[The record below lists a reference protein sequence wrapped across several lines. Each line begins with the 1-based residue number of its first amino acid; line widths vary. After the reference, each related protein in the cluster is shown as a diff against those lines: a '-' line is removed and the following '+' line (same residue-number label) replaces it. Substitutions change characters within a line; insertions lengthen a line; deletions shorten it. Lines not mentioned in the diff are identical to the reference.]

1 MKGGASIGSEGK
13 ESACNAGNPAFNPWV
28 RKIPWKR
35 ECLPTAVLLPG
46 EFRGQRSPE
55 LDMTEQ
61 LILLQDE
68 GYTGSLY

>member
-35 ECLPTAVLLPG
+35 ECLPTAGLLPG
-46 EFRGQRSPE
+46 EFRGQRS
-55 LDMTEQ
+55 LK
-61 LILLQDE
+61 
-68 GYTGSLY
+68 GYGPWGHRVGHD